1 MKSTAAVV
9 ALIAALS
16 AAPLAAQTKNA
27 KPQAA
32 APAPSAEKGVVL
44 KQGAQPA
51 PAKRA
56 RTLASVDARHCL
68 QLTTNMAIHRCAEK
82 YRPR

>member
-9 ALIAALS
+9 ALIAGLS
-16 AAPLAAQTKNA
+16 AAPLAAQTKDA

-32 APAPSAEKGVVL
+32 PPSAEKGVVL